1 MKKLKQED
9 ATKSHGGIEDEEGA
23 LQGTGFSGG
32 SVAKNLLAN
41 AGDTVFDP

>member
-9 ATKSHGGIEDEEGA
+9 AMKSHGGIEDEEGA
-23 LQGTGFSGG
+23 LQGRGFSGG